1 MVKHRKTG
9 AYEHF
14 CVLIFAQG
22 IWKEIDKDSV
32 RNLIIEKL
40 KSLKGAP
47 YNIFHK
53 LTYRDQMPIYAD
65 CHICQPIYKMFEEF
79 KGNNDGILYQG
90 HHYLIP
96 EDDFE
101 EMKSLANL
109 IISHSK
115 VKKFYLLYL
124 DDFIEIKRTILNEMN
139 IEEFKEKLKFKKS
152 NINDFILTIDNNTF
166 KNRTVYEI
174 SKDRGSSASYR
185 S

>member
-22 IWKEIDKDSV
+22 TWKEADKDDV
-32 RNLIIEKL
+32 RNLIREKL
-40 KSLKGAP
+40 RDKNDTHYS
-47 YNIFHK
+47 IFNK

-79 KGNNDGILYQG
+79 KGNNEGIMYQG

-96 EDDFE
+96 EDDFDD
-101 EMKSLANL
+101 MKSLINL
-109 IISHSK
+109 IISHDK
-115 VKKFYLLYL
+115 VKKIYLLYL
-124 DDFIEIKRTILNEMN
+124 DSFKEIKRTILYDMN
-139 IEEFKEKLKFKKS
+139 LEEFKEKLNFTKC
-152 NINDFILTIDNNTF
+152 NITDFLLMIDNKKF

-174 SKDRGSSASYR
+174 SKSRGVFD
-185 S
+185 